1 MKKSEKAK
9 GKAAAAARTKSYTT
23 YGIVLVIAV
32 ILVAVV
38 AGYFVF
44 ANRTIAKAGD
54 TVDVYY
60 TGKLDNGT
68 VFDSNINKTP
78 LEFTL
83 GSGTMIPGFDK
94 AVTGMAVGEEKTVT
108 LSADD
113 AYGPYHPDLVVSVNR
128 SENFSVEN
136 PVVGEYLAVTNP
148 STGATNR
155 VKILNVTPST
165 VTVDANFEL
174 AGQNLTFT
182 IKLAA
187 INKTALE
194 KT

>member
-1 MKKSEKAK
+1 
-9 GKAAAAARTKSYTT
+9 
-23 YGIVLVIAV
+23 
-32 ILVAVV
+32 
-38 AGYFVF
+38 
-44 ANRTIAKAGD
+44 
-54 TVDVYY
+54 
-60 TGKLDNGT
+60 
-68 VFDSNINKTP
+68 
-78 LEFTL
+78 
-83 GSGTMIPGFDK
+83 MIPGFDK

-182 IKLAA
+182 IKPDLKQIVPTTKRSKVQCLLTLMCRHVRRQSRDQRAG
-187 INKTALE
+187 ISGLSGQPFLS
-194 KT
+194 